1 MCHEK
6 WRQYHNTTYS
16 PENSDGGGPP
26 RGLAV
31 IEPRRQRQSRQIFCF
46 NCARKGH
53 FGHLEF
59 CSHIFSVPYINQL
72 NTVIGVSKG
81 APKGRPLSLTPYIAV
96 YDEINQ
102 LSRKRKRGGRRQS
115 DSRGGQ
121 GLLGPAPPTTPVMNK
136 NSSRRSGL
144 IQTDKDQTAVRN
156 ATEGKQTR
164 ERLVCPRTTCDESR
178 LWQIRTFKFA
188 TFSLPHPPPPPP
200 PQFFTPPNSSHFNEG
215 DCSITFI
222 QPPPGMSLS
231 EPQRRRN
238 FYHEQRLSVEPRP
251 PNVHYAEQDFPRTPF
266 SPPQT
271 TLLPRNPRNHT
282 HHEDFLGPPPA
293 KLTRRESEPF
303 DQRWFRSNTHDPQFH
318 EQPALPSDGYY
329 HERSP
334 RHVSSPLASFEHR
347 HRLSGSE
354 RGFRGSELAVSLMDT
369 RHRRNSYH
377 GGRTSHYGHQ

>member
-1 MCHEK
+1 M
-6 WRQYHNTTYS
+6 YIPSLLPPLFFILTFS
-16 PENSDGGGPP
+16 PPIPLIPP
-26 RGLAV
+26 YLPPFLPHYLTSLFPPLSPSLP
-31 IEPRRQRQSRQIFCF
+31 ITPSNPMQECP
-46 NCARKGH
+46 KGR
-53 FGHLEF
+53 
-59 CSHIFSVPYINQL
+59 
-72 NTVIGVSKG
+72 
-81 APKGRPLSLTPYIAV
+81 PKGRPLSLTPYIAV

-144 IQTDKDQTAVRN
+144 IQTDKDRESNGHWRRHSSGPLQKQQY
-156 ATEGKQTR
+156 ATPQKANRRESDSFVHERHVTSHGFGKSGPSS
-164 ERLVCPRTTCDESR
+164 LLHSR
-178 LWQIRTFKFA
+178 
-188 TFSLPHPPPPPP
+188 SPHPPPPPP